1 MNGREE
7 GVSRGMRKGK
17 KRSMENERRESSL
30 VAWRGL
36 KDSQGECESQFVGDS
51 EGCGAPFPTLI
62 SFRNQRER
70 GGSNVQSAEL
80 TSFSTPPF
88 HISIVAL
95 CSFRFTLSFWF
106 PFCSGSFRCWLR
118 QNRSGIV

>member
-7 GVSRGMRKGK
+7 GISRGMRKGK
-17 KRSMENERRESSL
+17 KRSMEKERRESSL

-62 SFRNQRER
+62 SFRMGEGGVQTFR
-70 GGSNVQSAEL
+70 GGGAYKL
-80 TSFSTPPF
+80 
-88 HISIVAL
+88 
-95 CSFRFTLSFWF
+95 
-106 PFCSGSFRCWLR
+106 
-118 QNRSGIV
+118 